1 MNNDGCTLVKIIIFA
16 KEKNNNKINRKMRK
30 LAKLL
35 FAVVLTMGVSF
46 GVNAQSL
53 KVGHVDSAA
62 IMEILPER
70 TQLEQELQAYA
81 AELQSEIQAMYGE
94 YQNKA
99 QDYQA
104 NEATMSN
111 LIRQSKQ
118 KEILDLETRI
128 REFEAS
134 ADMALQNKQ
143 MELINPLIEKVQN
156 AVNAV
161 GQEQGFTYILDKS
174 VGAVV
179 FIGDNAIDI
188 TADVK
193 TKLGL

>member
-1 MNNDGCTLVKIIIFA
+1 MKKLVKV
-16 KEKNNNKINRKMRK
+16 
-30 LAKLL
+30 L
-35 FAVVLTMGVSF
+35 FAVVLTVGVSF
-46 GVNAQSL
+46 GVNAQSV

-62 IMEILPER
+62 IMEIMPER
-70 TQLEQELQAYA
+70 TQIEQELQTYA
-81 AELQSEIQAMYGE
+81 AELQSEIQAMVAE
-94 YQNKA
+94 YQSKA

-118 KEILDLETRI
+118 KEIYDLETRI
-128 REFEAS
+128 NEFQNN
-134 ADMALQNKQ
+134 ADYALQAKQ
-143 MELINPLIEKVQN
+143 MELLNPLIEKVQN

-161 GQEQGFTYILDKS
+161 GQEKGFTYIFDKS
-174 VGAVV
+174 AGAVV
-179 FIGDNAIDI
+179 YIGENAIDI

>member
-1 MNNDGCTLVKIIIFA
+1 MKKLVKV
-16 KEKNNNKINRKMRK
+16 
-30 LAKLL
+30 L
-35 FAVVLTMGVSF
+35 FAVVLTVGVSF

-53 KVGHVDSAA
+53 KVGHVDSSA
-62 IMEILPER
+62 IMEIMPER
-70 TQLEQELQAYA
+70 TQLEQELQTYA
-81 AELQSEIQAMYGE
+81 AELDAEIKAMYAE
-94 YQNKA
+94 YQAKA

-128 REFEAS
+128 QEFQS
-134 ADMALQNKQ
+134 NADYALQAKQ
-143 MELINPLIEKVQN
+143 VELLNPLIEKVQK
-156 AVNAV
+156 AVNEV
-161 GQEQGFTYILDKS
+161 GQEKGFTYILDKA

-179 FIGDNAIDI
+179 YIGDNAIDI